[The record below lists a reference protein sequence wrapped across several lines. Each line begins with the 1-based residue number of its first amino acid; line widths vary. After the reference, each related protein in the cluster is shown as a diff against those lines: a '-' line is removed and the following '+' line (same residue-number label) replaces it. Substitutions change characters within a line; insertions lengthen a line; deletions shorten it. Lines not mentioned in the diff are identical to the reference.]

1 MNKNDFK
8 KLKKKYGVLKS
19 LAIEIVMLLTILLFI
34 FCLGGMA
41 GFYDIE
47 KIVFPIVAF
56 FKNILIIVLI
66 IGVLLSILWIIWE
79 NIKAIRYKT
88 TISKLPLTDEEY
100 LKLNIITPYD
110 KIAFY
115 KNTLRIFALKYML
128 IFLSESQEDEIKLI
142 IKDTFF
148 KLLETEDI
156 FINNIAKE
164 YNFNLNKVNVIFI
177 SEYEYDRVFL
187 DEILY
192 SSSLGIKF
200 GVIKNLDEKNFEN
213 KAYLY
218 MQIDTL

>member
-1 MNKNDFK
+1 
-8 KLKKKYGVLKS
+8 
-19 LAIEIVMLLTILLFI
+19 
-34 FCLGGMA
+34 
-41 GFYDIE
+41 
-47 KIVFPIVAF
+47 
-56 FKNILIIVLI
+56 
-66 IGVLLSILWIIWE
+66 
-79 NIKAIRYKT
+79 
-88 TISKLPLTDEEY
+88 
-100 LKLNIITPYD
+100 
-110 KIAFY
+110 
-115 KNTLRIFALKYML
+115 ML

-164 YNFNLNKVNVIFI
+164 HNFNLNKVNVIFI